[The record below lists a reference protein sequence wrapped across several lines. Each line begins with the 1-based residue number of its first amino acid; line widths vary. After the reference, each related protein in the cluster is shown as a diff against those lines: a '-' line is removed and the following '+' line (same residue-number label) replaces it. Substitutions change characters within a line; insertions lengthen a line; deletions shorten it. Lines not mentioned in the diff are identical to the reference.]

1 MFDLLFEIGCIA
13 TKHQNPM
20 QLPFEHVPDVC
31 RRDKYERDLK
41 EYWVDTAT
49 TGTFE
54 NEHEESLVDRT
65 STDGI
70 ATGFDLGLPAAPPSA
85 IEDQGGDESEA
96 ESTSA
101 NEAPSVRSKV
111 PKPDELDNEPVLEA
125 PFKTR

>member
-1 MFDLLFEIGCIA
+1 
-13 TKHQNPM
+13 M
-20 QLPFEHVPDVC
+20 QPPWNMSLKY

-65 STDGI
+65 STEGI
-70 ATGFDLGLPAAPPSA
+70 ASSFDLGLPAAPDG
-85 IEDQGGDESEA
+85 IEDQGDESEA
-96 ESTSA
+96 ESTSG

-111 PKPDELDNEPVLEA
+111 PKPDDLENEPSLRHSS
-125 PFKTR
+125 KTRCDVWCIEYLSLILFTSPT

>member
-1 MFDLLFEIGCIA
+1 
-13 TKHQNPM
+13 M
-20 QLPFEHVPDVC
+20 QPPWNMSLKY

-65 STDGI
+65 STEGI
-70 ATGFDLGLPAAPPSA
+70 ASSFDLGLPAAPDG
-85 IEDQGGDESEA
+85 IEDQGDESEA
-96 ESTSA
+96 ESTSG

-111 PKPDELDNEPVLEA
+111 PKPDDLENEPVFEA
-125 PFKTR
+125 PFKETMWSLVYRVF

>member
-1 MFDLLFEIGCIA
+1 MSL
-13 TKHQNPM
+13 KY
-20 QLPFEHVPDVC
+20 

-70 ATGFDLGLPAAPPSA
+70 ATSFDLGLPAEQNA
-85 IEDQGGDESEA
+85 IEDQGDDESEA
-96 ESTSA
+96 ESTSG

-111 PKPDELDNEPVLEA
+111 SKPDDLDNEPLLEA
-125 PFKTR
+125 PFKTRCYVWYICI